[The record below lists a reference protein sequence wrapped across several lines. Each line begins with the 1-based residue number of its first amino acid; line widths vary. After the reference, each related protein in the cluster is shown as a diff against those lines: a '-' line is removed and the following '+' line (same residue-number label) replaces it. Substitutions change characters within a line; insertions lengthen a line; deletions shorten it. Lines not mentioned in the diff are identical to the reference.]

1 MRCPSGLAEAGADA
15 LQLFARIDRRRA
27 RRWIIFSFGPAT
39 GLIVPAEDSLPDDV
53 HPHVAVPRDVLRAR
67 RPTVGAGD
75 QKSPSDQCALNR
87 AMIATLDDHSKNA
100 L

>member
-1 MRCPSGLAEAGADA
+1 
-15 LQLFARIDRRRA
+15 
-27 RRWIIFSFGPAT
+27 
-39 GLIVPAEDSLPDDV
+39 
-53 HPHVAVPRDVLRAR
+53 VPRDVLRAR